1 MGCIGHFAICFQL
14 ISSRLYLES
23 NLPMTSMIA
32 KGNRCPI
39 IRPNSPVRIK
49 DQIRITPQR
58 RWVPTHT
65 GTLCEA
71 EEIAAG

>member
-14 ISSRLYLES
+14 ISSRLHLES

-32 KGNRCPI
+32 EGNRCTI
-39 IRPNSPVRIK
+39 ICSDSPVRVK
-49 DQIRITPQR
+49 DQIRITPQS

>member
-14 ISSRLYLES
+14 ISSRLHLES

-32 KGNRCPI
+32 KGNRRPI
-39 IRPNSPVRIK
+39 IRPDPPVRIK
-49 DQIRITPQR
+49 DQIRITLQG
-58 RWVPTHT
+58 RWVPAHT